1 MAQSLSS
8 SLKKLKS
15 QQELKAE
22 AVQNTTITRGSKRNG
37 YETVKEGVPLDHD
50 TKHKTAK
57 NPVSFEGQQFG
68 MSKGCTLNMGEYE
81 SLRVDCWLSDTVREN
96 ETVREAFTRVEAV
109 LDEVLEE
116 VALNAK
122 E

>member
-57 NPVSFEGQQFG
+57 KPVSFEGQQFG

>member
-1 MAQSLSS
+1 MAKSLSS

-57 NPVSFEGQQFG
+57 KPVSFEGQQFG